1 MNLKKPNCNRLEESM
16 AYKQTIKQINNF
28 VDSQEIDSP
37 RITGRKAIQATIDP
51 EIWNKN
57 VEYSLSIKNMIEKHK
72 LCRHPLIGLLST
84 EKLNVEATK
93 LIHFEFSYAFAE
105 IFTDSVIQAMM
116 TSSQLEKR
124 IGPMGKVSARFLLE
138 LNLMD
143 ELGFK
148 PKANA
153 NNSEDYCGNPLLAH
167 YSQFNE
173 TLEELGSN
181 HDELLNYKPSA
192 AAEDARKTFTE
203 NYGNHLMM
211 TSVLAVAESVF
222 TLFAGPWAKSVGIST
237 NVDVSRGYHKI
248 HVEND
253 SGEFLDDEHSE
264 DTWYLFRQAIQENE
278 YALVKEQISTWLDVW
293 YDFADQ
299 VMHIANK
306 HSKKK

>member
-1 MNLKKPNCNRLEESM
+1 MTYKP
-16 AYKQTIKQINNF
+16 TIKQIAKL
-28 VDSQEIDSP
+28 VDAKNVDSP
-37 RITGRKAIQATIDP
+37 RMTGRKAIQATIEP
-51 EIWNKN
+51 SVWSKN
-57 VEYSLSIKNMIEKHK
+57 VEYCLSLKSMIDKHK

-105 IFTDSVIQAMM
+105 IFTDSVIQTMI
-116 TSSQLEKR
+116 TSSQLERR

-143 ELGFK
+143 ELGFQAK
-148 PKANA
+148 SNA
-153 NNSEDYCGNPLLAH
+153 NDSEDYSGNPLLAH

-173 TLEELGSN
+173 TIEELGSN

-211 TSVLAVAESVF
+211 TSVLAVAESIF
-222 TLFAGPWAKSVGIST
+222 TLFAGPWAKSVGLST
-237 NVDVSRGYHKI
+237 DVDVSRGYHKI
-248 HVEND
+248 HVED
-253 SGEFLDDEHSE
+253 DCGEFLDDEHSE
-264 DTWYLFRQAIQENE
+264 DTWYLLRQAIQEPE
-278 YALVKEQISTWLDVW
+278 YAFVKEQISTWLDVW

-306 HSKKK
+306 HSKK

>member
-1 MNLKKPNCNRLEESM
+1 MT
-16 AYKQTIKQINNF
+16 YKQTIKQISKV
-28 VDSQEIDSP
+28 VDSQEINSP
-37 RITGRKAIQATIDP
+37 RLMGRKAIQATVQP
-51 EIWNKN
+51 SVWQQNLEF
-57 VEYSLSIKNMIEKHK
+57 SLSVKNMIDKHK

-105 IFTDSVIQAMM
+105 IFTDSVIQTMI
-116 TSSQLEKR
+116 TSSQLERKL
-124 IGPMGKVSARFLLE
+124 GPMGKVSARFLLE

-143 ELGFK
+143 ELGFT
-148 PKANA
+148 PKSNSK
-153 NNSEDYCGNPLLAH
+153 NSEDYCGNPLLAH

-173 TLEELGSN
+173 TIEELGSN
-181 HDELLNYKPSA
+181 HDELLDYKPSA

-203 NYGNHLMM
+203 NYGHHLMM

-222 TLFAGPWAKSVGIST
+222 TLFAGPWAKSVGLST
-237 NVDVSRGYHKI
+237 SVDVSRGYHKI
-248 HVEND
+248 HVENE

-264 DTWYLFRQAIQENE
+264 DTWYLFRQAIEE
-278 YALVKEQISTWLDVW
+278 KDYAIVKEKMSIWLDVW